1 MSEQILSQEEIDALL
16 GAMAKGEVDL
26 EEESAE
32 ENKVEVYDLVGSST
46 GIKEEFNSL
55 NQVHS
60 KFSELL
66 RPRMTGDLQ
75 TQVEVLFTSAEII
88 KFSEFIR
95 AFAPP
100 ASLNIFAMDPLIGSG
115 VLACDSSFVFS
126 LIDCMFGGKG
136 KSLNQV
142 RDFTP
147 IERRMMERFASGVL
161 EEFEKAWATVYSV
174 NISLKKVEYKP
185 EFLHIAS
192 PNDMVLVTMFSIE
205 AGEFSG
211 NLTFCLPYLMLEPIK
226 DKLTITYQR
235 EKDTG
240 YAWRSQL
247 ERLLKDTHL
256 SIKAELGRSF
266 FSVRDILKFQPDDVL
281 NLNTGPDDFV
291 TMTVAGVPKFFGVPG
306 IIKGNRAVEVTR
318 LILDE
323 REED

>member
-1 MSEQILSQEEIDALL
+1 MAEQILSQEEIDALL

-26 EEESAE
+26 EEEAPVE
-32 ENKVEVYDLVGSST
+32 EKVQVYDLVGSSA
-46 GIKEEFNSL
+46 GIKDEFNGL
-55 NQVHS
+55 NEVHS
-60 KFSELL
+60 KFTELM
-66 RPRMTGDLQ
+66 RPRMSADLQ
-75 TQVEVLFTSAEII
+75 TQVDVLFTSAEII

-115 VLACDSSFVFS
+115 VLALDSSLVFS

-142 RDFTP
+142 RDFTA
-147 IERRMMERFASGVL
+147 IERQMMKRFAMGVL
-161 EEFEKAWATVYSV
+161 EELQKAWVGVFPVA
-174 NISLKKVEYKP
+174 ISLKKVEYKP

-192 PNDMVLVTMFSIE
+192 PNDMVMVTIFSAE
-205 AGEFSG
+205 VGEFSG

-240 YAWRSQL
+240 YAWRPQL

-256 SIKAELGRSF
+256 PVVAELGRTLY
-266 FSVRDILKFQPDDVL
+266 SVRDILKFQPDDL
-281 NLNTGPDDFV
+281 INLNSGPDDFV
-291 TMTVAGVPKFFGVPG
+291 TMTLSGVPKFLGVPG

-318 LILDE
+318 VIVDGE
-323 REED
+323 KD